1 MLCVSCLT
9 PTDSLYVTYSNKH
22 IQLTQCTNCHKP
34 VDKYVERDNV
44 ILFIDL
50 LLLKSGAYRHL
61 VFNTLEI
68 NLDKYK
74 EIDSQANQS
83 GKGTIITKLKQSWN
97 KFDILNRLWILLLT
111 FEIYLKCATEES
123 RYAQMWNKPRA
134 NINLDTVHM
143 RSPQFQY
150 IYFTVY
156 SFLDIILFHNLIQYA
171 VIQVYGWGLDVRY
184 AKQVISYTIL
194 LSYGAKIFP
203 VLMLIWPYDTIISMD
218 IIKGVANLYIIESLR
233 IVTNL
238 SYSKII
244 KIFIT
249 LTIIRIV
256 VVKLIMLL
264 FLTNG
269 NLSLAIYHLI
279 NTLWTTQNII

>member
-1 MLCVSCLT
+1 MLCVSCLA

-22 IQLTQCTNCHKP
+22 IQLTQCTECHKP

-74 EIDSQANQS
+74 EIDSQSNES
-83 GKGTIITKLKQSWN
+83 GNSTIVTKLRQWWN
-97 KFDILNRLWILLLT
+97 KFDLLNRLWILLLT

-123 RYAQMWNKPRA
+123 RYAHMWNRSTD
-134 NINLDTVHM
+134 NTYLGTVHM

-150 IYFTVY
+150 IYFTIY
-156 SFLDIILFHNLIQYA
+156 SLLDIILFHHLIQYA
-171 VIQVYGWGLDVRY
+171 VIQVYDWGHDVKY

-244 KIFIT
+244 KVFIT

-264 FLTNG
+264 LLTKG
-269 NLSLAIYHLI
+269 NLPLAIDHLT
-279 NTLWTTQNII
+279 NTLWSSQTII